1 MARAVFR
8 PPHELLDCK
17 MQGGTHVKI
26 CPEEIVSD
34 DMCDSFFGKHR
45 AFLLVMLP
53 WIIIPVLARVPSVFD
68 FGLKFQDPLQD
79 CDEGPPAPMDWLF
92 KGSVKVTDPMCKV
105 TLSQA
110 LLHKAFSMLLL
121 TEKGGQ
127 HGQLLRYRLKRTQSM
142 FVYVLL

>member
-1 MARAVFR
+1 M
-8 PPHELLDCK
+8 
-17 MQGGTHVKI
+17 KI

-79 CDEGPPAPMDWLF
+79 CDEGPPAPMDWRF
-92 KGSVKVTDPMCKV
+92 KGSVKVMDPLSKV

-110 LLHKAFSMLLL
+110 LLHKALSFSPAHL
-121 TEKGGQ
+121 GR
-127 HGQLLRYRLKRTQSM
+127 LRR
-142 FVYVLL
+142 